1 MNPKKEAFRKAFI
14 ASVPILCSYLFLGM
28 AYGILMQEAG
38 FGWAASLLTS
48 AVVYTGAFQFVL
60 ITFLSSGASILT
72 IAVTALFMNS
82 RQSFY
87 ALTFLNDFKQMGRR
101 KLYMI
106 HALTDETYAV
116 NCTLENLPPE
126 ERRETMFYLAVL
138 SHFYWTAASALGGM
152 LGQIIPFDMTGIDFC
167 MTALFVIILIGQ
179 LEQSRNPKPALI
191 GGGLAVVCRL
201 IFGERGFM
209 LPALLLASGVLYC
222 MGTKGG
228 AHNEQ

>member
-87 ALTFLNDFKQMGRR
+87 ALTFLNDFKRMGKRE
-101 KLYMI
+101 LYMI
-106 HALTDETYAV
+106 HTLTDETYAV
-116 NCTLENLPPE
+116 NCTLGDVPE
-126 ERRETMFYLAVL
+126 
-138 SHFYWTAASALGGM
+138 
-152 LGQIIPFDMTGIDFC
+152 
-167 MTALFVIILIGQ
+167 
-179 LEQSRNPKPALI
+179 
-191 GGGLAVVCRL
+191 
-201 IFGERGFM
+201 GERDDTM
-209 LPALLLASGVLYC
+209 SAALSGSSSPSSSR
-222 MGTKGG
+222 G
-228 AHNEQ
+228 

>member
-1 MNPKKEAFRKAFI
+1 MNPKKEAFRRAFI

-87 ALTFLNDFKQMGRR
+87 ALTFLNDFKAMGKRR
-101 KLYMI
+101 PYMI
-106 HALTDETYAV
+106 HSLTDETYAV
-116 NCTLENLPPE
+116 NCTLESLPPA
-126 ERRETMFYLAVL
+126 ERRRDGCSISPCS

-167 MTALFVIILIGQ
+167 MTALFVTIFVDQ
-179 LEQSRNPKPALI
+179 WEKSRKHMPALAGLSVAI
-191 GGGLAVVCRL
+191 VALAV
-201 IFGERGFM
+201 FGANGFM
-209 LPALLLASGVLYC
+209 LPALLITSAILVFAGQQE
-222 MGTKGG
+222 G
-228 AHNEQ
+228 AQ

>member
-14 ASVPILCSYLFLGM
+14 ASEQNLCSYLDLGM
-28 AYGILMQEAG
+28 PYGILMQEAG

-87 ALTFLNDFKQMGRR
+87 ALTFLSDFKQMGRR

-116 NCTLENLPPE
+116 NCTLESLPPA

-138 SHFYWTAASALGGM
+138 SHFYWTAASVLGGM

-167 MTALFVIILIGQ
+167 MTALFVTIFVDQ
-179 LEQSRNPKPALI
+179 WEKSRKHMPALAGLSVAI
-191 GGGLAVVCRL
+191 VALAV
-201 IFGERGFM
+201 FGANGFM
-209 LPALLLASGVLYC
+209 LPALLITSAILVFAGQKEGS
-222 MGTKGG
+222 
-228 AHNEQ
+228 Q

>member
-1 MNPKKEAFRKAFI
+1 MNSKKDALQKAFT
-14 ASVPILCSYLFLGM
+14 ASLPILCSYLFLGM

-38 FGWAASLLTS
+38 FGWLESLIAS

-87 ALTFLNDFKQMGRR
+87 SLTFLKDFQAMGKREA
-101 KLYMI
+101 YMI
-106 HALTDETYAV
+106 HSMTDETYAV
-116 NCTLENLPPE
+116 NCTLESLPPE

-138 SHFYWTAASALGGM
+138 SHFYWTATSALGGM

-167 MTALFVIILIGQ
+167 MTALFVTIFLDQ
-179 LEQSRNPKPALI
+179 WEKTKKHAPALTGLCTAI
-191 GGGLAVVCRL
+191 AALAV
-201 IFGERGFM
+201 FGANGFM
-209 LPALLLASGVLYC
+209 LPALLAASAILIYAGR
-222 MGTKGG
+222 K
-228 AHNEQ
+228 EQSA

>member
-138 SHFYWTAASALGGM
+138 SHFYWTAASVLGGM
-152 LGQIIPFDMTGIDFC
+152 LGQIIPFDMTVTGITLPLSSKIWVIPTFLPMIAFC
-167 MTALFVIILIGQ
+167 MVWFLLFYRLLVGSPLGGQ
-179 LEQSRNPKPALI
+179 P
-191 GGGLAVVCRL
+191 
-201 IFGERGFM
+201 
-209 LPALLLASGVLYC
+209 
-222 MGTKGG
+222 T
-228 AHNEQ
+228 